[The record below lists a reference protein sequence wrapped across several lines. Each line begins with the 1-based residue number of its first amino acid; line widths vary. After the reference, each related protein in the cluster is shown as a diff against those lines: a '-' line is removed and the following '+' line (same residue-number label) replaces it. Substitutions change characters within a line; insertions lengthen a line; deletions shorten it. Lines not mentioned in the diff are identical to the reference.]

1 MRNPLLIIGAVMI
14 MAAVSCGNNQ
24 YDNDTTD
31 TTTTSTPETTM
42 PPTGSTD
49 TTAIPPV
56 DQGMDTGMNNNNA
69 VPPK

>member
-1 MRNPLLIIGAVMI
+1 MRNPLLIIGAVLVMT
-14 MAAVSCGNNQ
+14 AVSCGNNE
-24 YDNDTTD
+24 YDNNTTD
-31 TTTTSTPETTM
+31 TTTTSTQETTM

-49 TTAIPPV
+49 TTATPPV